1 MSTLLSGRG
10 VDTCRSALRRVGSV
24 SYSVI
29 FAIDLDA
36 VPESVRREVER
47 VFLEIA
53 DAVETIPHASPF
65 FTSMDDSVLQIDV
78 EGWRPAAI
86 VGAPVGFVGVKE
98 AKRRLREQTH
108 VPYLTCLG
116 RKGGSAVTAAAVNAL
131 VADFLRGH

>member
-1 MSTLLSGRG
+1 M
-10 VDTCRSALRRVGSV
+10 DTCRSALRRVGSV

-78 EGWRPAAI
+78 EGWRIGYRLDPKRQEVRVI
-86 VGAPVGFVGVKE
+86 E
-98 AKRRLREQTH
+98 ASQIRRR
-108 VPYLTCLG
+108 
-116 RKGGSAVTAAAVNAL
+116 
-131 VADFLRGH
+131 